1 MPFPTKNLNDGEQ
14 LMLDLHPH
22 WWFYGPA
29 ALFVGG
35 ALVVTTYLLGKTSG
49 FLETAVRYLGMATII
64 VAAALFV
71 VQVVKWR
78 TTYFVVTD
86 QRLIDRQGV
95 LARSGVEI
103 PIRSV
108 DNVNF
113 TQSIFE
119 RLIGVG
125 KIVIESGGQDS
136 KQVIPYVGRPEEVQ
150 KIIHGSIHQFRD
162 PANFERAP
170 SFSGVAR
177 ELERLEALWE
187 RGTLT
192 DEEFA
197 EQKRR
202 LLG

>member
-14 LMLDLHPH
+14 MMLDVHPH
-22 WWFYGPA
+22 WWFYGPS
-29 ALFVGG
+29 ALFLAGSMI
-35 ALVVTTYLLGKTSG
+35 VTIFLLGKTSG
-49 FLETAVRYLGMATII
+49 FLETSVKYLGVATII
-64 VAAALFV
+64 VSAALCV

-78 TTYFVVTD
+78 TTYFVVTN

-95 LARSGVEI
+95 VARSGVEI
-103 PIRSV
+103 PVRSV

-136 KQVIPYVGRPEEVQ
+136 KQVIPYVSRPEEVQ
-150 KIIHGSIHQFRD
+150 KIIHDSIHRFRG
-162 PANFERAP
+162 NGEFEGAP

-177 ELERLEALWE
+177 ELERLEALRD
-187 RGTLT
+187 RGTIT
-192 DEEFA
+192 DDEFEA
-197 EQKRR
+197 QKRR
-202 LLG
+202 LLD

>member
-1 MPFPTKNLNDGEQ
+1 MKNLNDGEQ
-14 LMLDLHPH
+14 MLLDVHPH
-22 WWFYGPA
+22 WWYYGPA
-29 ALFVGG
+29 ALFVVGA
-35 ALVVTTYLLGKTSG
+35 ALVTTFLLGKVSG
-49 FLETAVRYLGMATII
+49 FLETVVRYLGVATFI
-64 VAAALFV
+64 VAAALLI

-78 TTYFVVTD
+78 TTYFVVTS

-103 PIRSV
+103 PLRSV
-108 DNVNF
+108 DNVNIS
-113 TQSIFE
+113 QSIFE
-119 RLIGVG
+119 RLLGVG
-125 KIVIESGGQDS
+125 KIVIESGG
-136 KQVIPYVGRPEEVQ
+136 KEGHQVIPYVTRPDEVQ
-150 KIIHGSIHQFRD
+150 KIIHATIHQMRD
-162 PANFERAP
+162 SSGFERAP

>member
-1 MPFPTKNLNDGEQ
+1 MPFPTKNLNDNEQ
-14 LMLDLHPH
+14 LMLDVHPH

-29 ALFVGG
+29 ALFLLA
-35 ALVVTTYLLGKTSG
+35 ALIVTTYLLGKVSG
-49 FLETAVRYLGMATII
+49 FLESVVRYVGVATII
-64 VAAALFV
+64 VATALLLV
-71 VQVVKWR
+71 EVVKWR

-136 KQVIPYVGRPEEVQ
+136 KQVIPFVARPEEVQ
-150 KIIHGSIHQFRD
+150 KIIHSSIHQFRD
-162 PANFERAP
+162 TGNFESAP

-187 RGTLT
+187 RGTLS
-192 DEEFA
+192 DEEFE

>member
-14 LMLDLHPH
+14 LMLDVHPH
-22 WWFYGPA
+22 WWYYGPA
-29 ALFVGG
+29 ALFLAGSMV
-35 ALVVTTYLLGKTSG
+35 LTTFLLGKTTG
-49 FLETAVRYLGMATII
+49 FLDTAVTYLGVATII
-64 VAAALFV
+64 VAAAMCL

-78 TTYFVVTD
+78 TTYFVVTN

-103 PIRSV
+103 PVRSV

-125 KIVIESGGQDS
+125 KIVIESGGADS
-136 KQVIPYVGRPEEVQ
+136 KQVIPYVSRPEEVQ
-150 KIIHGSIHQFRD
+150 KVIHDSIHKFREMGD
-162 PANFERAP
+162 FSGAP

-177 ELERLEALWE
+177 ELERLEALRD
-187 RGTLT
+187 RGTIT
-192 DEEFA
+192 DEEFEA
-197 EQKRR
+197 QKRR
-202 LLG
+202 LLD

>member
-1 MPFPTKNLNDGEQ
+1 MPFPLKNLNDGEQ
-14 LMLDLHPH
+14 MLLDVHPH

-29 ALFVGG
+29 ALFLS
-35 ALVVTTYLLGKTSG
+35 ASLVITTFVLGKVSG
-49 FLETAVRYLGMATII
+49 FIETIVRYLGVATII
-64 VAAALFV
+64 VAAALLV

-78 TTYFVVTD
+78 TTYFVVTS

-108 DNVNF
+108 DNVNIS
-113 TQSIFE
+113 QSIFE
-119 RLIGVG
+119 RLLGVG
-125 KIVIESGGQDS
+125 KIEIESGG
-136 KQVIPYVGRPEEVQ
+136 KEGHQVIPYVTRPEEVQ
-150 KIIHGSIHQFRD
+150 KIIHGTIHQMRD
-162 PANFERAP
+162 SQGFERAP

>member
-1 MPFPTKNLNDGEQ
+1 MPFPMKNLNDGEHV
-14 LMLDLHPH
+14 LLDVHPH

-29 ALFVGG
+29 ALFLFGSF
-35 ALVVTTYLLGKTSG
+35 VVTTFLLGKVSG
-49 FLETAVRYLGMATII
+49 FLETVVRYLGVATII
-64 VAAALFV
+64 VAAALLV
-71 VQVVKWR
+71 VEAVKWR

-95 LARSGVEI
+95 LSRSGVEI

-119 RLIGVG
+119 RLLGVG
-125 KIVIESGGQDS
+125 KIVIESGGKEGQ
-136 KQVIPYVGRPEEVQ
+136 QVIPYVGRPEEVQ
-150 KIIHGSIHQFRD
+150 KIIHGSIHEMRD
-162 PANFERAP
+162 SSGFERSP
-170 SFSGVAR
+170 TFSGVAR

>member
-1 MPFPTKNLNDGEQ
+1 MPFPTKNLNDNEQ
-14 LMLDLHPH
+14 LMLDVHPH

-29 ALFVGG
+29 ALFLLT
-35 ALVVTTYLLGKTSG
+35 ALIVTTYLLGKVSG
-49 FLETAVRYLGMATII
+49 FLESVVRYVGVATII
-64 VAAALFV
+64 VATALLLV
-71 VQVVKWR
+71 EVVKWR

-136 KQVIPYVGRPEEVQ
+136 KQVIPFVARPEEVQ
-150 KIIHGSIHQFRD
+150 KIIHSSIHQFRD
-162 PANFERAP
+162 TGNFERAP

-187 RGTLT
+187 RGTLS
-192 DEEFA
+192 DEEFE